1 MGRYFA
7 SGSAGYH
14 RRRWWQTHGDWV
26 ISSQNGRPM
35 TRLLIEIKS
44 TNLQHFVGK
53 DFATMWTYCSSA
65 NLHPPELA
73 CVDPVPPSFLFYL
86 LVDLLN
92 KSFCS
97 PSPIYLCIYSIPISV
112 ETLDSYFTK
121 LVIIHYLFI
130 LMLKFSQLDQWEA
143 IQQAPPLFWFFD
155 HSPCFLAQQD
165 IPGPRCS
172 LPVPAR
178 YVAFSPSRT
187 PYFKRLS
194 IDLMV
199 SRPKSVTQIC

>member
-7 SGSAGYH
+7 SCSTGYH

-35 TRLLIEIKS
+35 TRILIEIKS

-73 CVDPVPPSFLFYL
+73 CVDPVPPSFLFCL

-97 PSPIYLCIYSIPISV
+97 PSPIYLCIYSIPMSV

-130 LMLKFSQLDQWEA
+130 LMLKFSQFDQWEA
-143 IQQAPPLFWFFD
+143 IQQALPLFWFFD

-178 YVAFSPSRT
+178 YVAFSPSHT

-199 SRPKSVTQIC
+199 SRTKSVTQIR